1 MLVLS
6 RRFQETIKFPQLD
19 ITIEILRI
27 KGKSVRVGV
36 DAPVEIKVV
45 RGELFDENRTD
56 LKRLLISAEDEHKI
70 RNQLNTLTIASA
82 TAKRFLSKGEVS
94 LAATTLDS
102 AISQLEND
110 VVEETVAEENANALL
125 IEDMSNERELLAGF
139 LRLHGFSVNT
149 AKDGVEA
156 LEYLE
161 ENEKPDFLLMD
172 MNLPRLDGASA
183 IRKIRDN
190 PAFDTVKI
198 FAVSG
203 QSAQQSG

>member
-82 TAKRFLSKGEVS
+82 TAKRFDFDR
-94 LAATTLDS
+94 LA
-102 AISQLEND
+102 
-110 VVEETVAEENANALL
+110 VHP
-125 IEDMSNERELLAGF
+125 
-139 LRLHGFSVNT
+139 LHGWLVVKRIDV
-149 AKDGVEA
+149 AW
-156 LEYLE
+156 
-161 ENEKPDFLLMD
+161 P
-172 MNLPRLDGASA
+172 A
-183 IRKIRDN
+183 IHKQKND
-190 PAFDTVKI
+190 
-198 FAVSG
+198 
-203 QSAQQSG
+203 